1 MCVRSEI
8 RPSEAEMTSGS
19 SRCLKAQDIADNT
32 LFVATLNTLTR
43 TNHIAP
49 GDAQSLGANYL
60 ITRRAR
66 CQYKLPRAWA
76 KENETEKV

>member
-1 MCVRSEI
+1 MSEI
-8 RPSEAEMTSGS
+8 RPSEAEKKSVFT
-19 SRCLKAQDIADNT
+19 RCLKAQDIADNT
-32 LFVATLNTLTR
+32 LSATTLNILTH
-43 TNHIAP
+43 TNNHIAP